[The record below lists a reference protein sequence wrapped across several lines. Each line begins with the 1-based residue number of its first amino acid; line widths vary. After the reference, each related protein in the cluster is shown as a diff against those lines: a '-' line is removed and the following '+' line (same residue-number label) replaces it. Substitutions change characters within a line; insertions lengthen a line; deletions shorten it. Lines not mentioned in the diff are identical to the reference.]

1 MKIRRFAATGAV
13 AALAITAFAAPAS
26 AQDTP
31 QWQCQA
37 LDVFLT
43 SEDLYEADHE
53 TFTTTY
59 SELKENYTEWSEDR
73 TGDLVGSLPGVE
85 VGQDNSA
92 TWVAD
97 TALDCGLI
105 KEDGLFGSS
114 LSSDAGEWI
123 RHLSS

>member
-1 MKIRRFAATGAV
+1 MNIRRFAAAGAT
-13 AALAITAFAAPAS
+13 AALSLAVFAAPA
-26 AQDTP
+26 AAETP
-31 QWQCQA
+31 AWQCSA
-37 LDVFLT
+37 LDAFLST
-43 SEDLYEADHE
+43 EGLYEDDHD

-73 TGDLVGSLPGVE
+73 TGDLIGSLPGVQ
-85 VGQDNSA
+85 VGEENAA

-114 LSSDAGEWI
+114 LSSDAGEWFS
-123 RHLSS
+123 HLSS